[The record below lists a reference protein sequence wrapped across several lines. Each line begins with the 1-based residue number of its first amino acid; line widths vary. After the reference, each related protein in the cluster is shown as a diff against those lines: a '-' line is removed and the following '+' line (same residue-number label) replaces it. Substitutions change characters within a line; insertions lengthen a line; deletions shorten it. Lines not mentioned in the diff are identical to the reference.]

1 MTGHPCCCVVTS
13 SSSSSSSSVPSS
25 SSSSNPSSSSSSS
38 SISSSSSNPS
48 SSSSSVPS
56 SSIPSSSNPSSST
69 PSSSNPSSGNPSS
82 SGSSSSFNDCQCCFE
97 CTVDALNYHTQKG
110 ASELYPDF
118 NPLDYACYPTSDQF
132 TGGCDGNETV
142 PPTDPFDDCVAM
154 YADMFSAD
162 SLVFLD
168 GLSASEGET
177 VFFGACY
184 KNGVR
189 IS

>member
-1 MTGHPCCCVVTS
+1 MTGHPCCCIAT
-13 SSSSSSSSVPSS
+13 SSSSSSVP
-25 SSSSNPSSSSSSS
+25 SSS

-48 SSSSSVPS
+48 SS
-56 SSIPSSSNPSSST
+56 
-69 PSSSNPSSGNPSS
+69 NPSS
-82 SGSSSSFNDCQCCFE
+82 SGSGSSGSFNDCQCCFE

-110 ASELYPDF
+110 APELYPDF

>member
-1 MTGHPCCCVVTS
+1 MSGHPCCCVTS
-13 SSSSSSSSVPSS
+13 SSSSSVPSSTSSSNPSSSSSSNSSSSSSSVPSS
-25 SSSSNPSSSSSSS
+25 SF
-38 SISSSSSNPS
+38 
-48 SSSSSVPS
+48 
-56 SSIPSSSNPSSST
+56 PSSSNPSSSNPSSSNT
-69 PSSSNPSSGNPSS
+69 SSSNPSSSNPSSSNPSS
-82 SGSSSSFNDCQCCFE
+82 SGSSGSFNDCQCCFE
-97 CTVDALNYHTQKG
+97 CTVDALNYHIQKG
-110 ASELYPDF
+110 APELYPDF

-132 TGGCDGNETV
+132 TGGCDGNETA
-142 PPTDPFDDCVAM
+142 PPTDPFEDCVAM